1 MRKEENTEQTEIIEQ
16 TEKKRREM
24 SIEKLLLFSLVK
36 IFSVCFVIFVCSVFS
51 LLPLNAQPTKPKP
64 AISFENTIDRSGIN
78 FILNNSRTPEKH
90 QIETMM
96 AGVAVFDFDNDN
108 LLDIY
113 FANGA
118 ALPSFDKSDPKF
130 FNRLYRNNGKG
141 TFADVT
147 DKAGVKGKGYA
158 MGVATGDYDNDGF
171 VDLYITGVNHNQL
184 FHNNGDG
191 TFTDVTDKAQV
202 TSVIKQYGKTY
213 SVSAGWLDFDN
224 DGWLDLFVVNYLNWN
239 LKTAPPCK
247 SKEIRAYCNPTHF
260 DGQPNILYRNNH
272 DGTFT
277 DVSESSGIGKHI
289 GKGMGVAFADY
300 NGDGFTDIFVANDT
314 FRNYLFENQRN
325 GTFKEIGIISGVAF
339 NENGKSIAGMGVDFR
354 DINNDGNPDAF
365 VTAMIGDTFPL
376 YQNLGNQFADVTNNA
391 RLATPTIRLTA
402 WGNGIFDFD
411 NDGWKDMFAAC
422 GAILDNAMEIEGN
435 PYPLPNLLL
444 RNLGNGQFADVSK
457 ASGVANPLPHRG
469 AAFGD
474 FNNDGRVDIVTTN
487 LNAKPELFLNRTQNL
502 QHWLVVKLIGS
513 KSNRDGLG
521 AKMKITAGKLTQYN
535 HVTTSVGYSSAS
547 DKRIYFGLAAN
558 SIIDRLEITWPSGT
572 QQTLSK
578 IKADQI
584 LVVKEEAQ

>member
-1 MRKEENTEQTEIIEQ
+1 MNKIENRINRKSSRLKWLVYPVKNLVNSVLFFCLIL
-16 TEKKRREM
+16 
-24 SIEKLLLFSLVK
+24 SIQ
-36 IFSVCFVIFVCSVFS
+36 
-51 LLPLNAQPTKPKP
+51 AQPTKPKSQP

-96 AGVAVFDFDNDN
+96 AGVAVLDFDNDN

-130 FNRLYRNNGKG
+130 FNRLYRNNGNG
-141 TFADVT
+141 TFTDVT
-147 DKAGVKGKGYA
+147 EKAGVKGKGYA

-171 VDLYITGVNHNQL
+171 VDLYVTGVNHNQL

-202 TSVIKQYGKTY
+202 TSVIAKYGKTY

-325 GTFKEIGIISGVAF
+325 GTFKEIGILSGIAF

-354 DINNDGNPDAF
+354 DINNDGKPDAF

-391 RLATPTIRLTA
+391 GLATPTIRLTA

-457 ASGVANPLPHRG
+457 ASGVANALPHRG

-487 LNAKPELFLNRTQNL
+487 LNAKPELLMNRSQNL
-502 QHWLVVKLIGS
+502 QHWLIVKLIGS
-513 KSNRDGLG
+513 QSNRDGLG
-521 AKMKITAGKLTQYN
+521 AQLKITAGKITQYN
-535 HVTTSVGYSSAS
+535 HATTSVGYSSAS
-547 DKRIYFGLAAN
+547 DKRVYFGLGTNAM
-558 SIIDRLEITWPSGT
+558 IDRLEITWPSGT

>member
-1 MRKEENTEQTEIIEQ
+1 MTEQTEITKL
-16 TEKKRREM
+16 TELFLTNLIINI
-24 SIEKLLLFSLVK
+24 SISQ
-36 IFSVCFVIFVCSVFS
+36 ISRGIISVCFVISVCSVIS

-64 AISFENTIDRSGIN
+64 AISFEDSIDRSGIN
-78 FILNNSRTPEKH
+78 FILNNSRTPDKH

-118 ALPSFDKSDPKF
+118 ALPSFNKSDPRF
-130 FNRLYRNNGKG
+130 FNRLYRNKGDG
-141 TFADVT
+141 TFTDVT

-171 VDLYITGVNHNQL
+171 VDLYVTGVNHNQL

-191 TFTDVTDKAQV
+191 TFVDATEKAQV

-213 SVSAGWLDFDN
+213 SVSAGWLDYDN

-239 LKTAPPCK
+239 IKTAPPCK
-247 SKEIRAYCNPTHF
+247 SKGIRAYCNPTHF

-300 NGDGFTDIFVANDT
+300 NGDGWTDIFVANDT

-325 GTFKEIGIISGVAF
+325 GTFKEIGILSGIAF

-354 DINNDGNPDAF
+354 DINNDGKPDAF

-376 YQNLGNQFADVTNNA
+376 YQNLGNQFADVTNNVG
-391 RLATPTIRLTA
+391 LMSPTIRLTA
-402 WGNGIFDFD
+402 WGTGIFDFD

-444 RNLGNGQFADVSK
+444 RNMGNGQFTDVSK
-457 ASGVANPLPHRG
+457 ASGVANALPHRG

-474 FNNDGRVDIVTTN
+474 FNNDGRVDIVTTS
-487 LNAKPELFLNRTQNL
+487 LNAKPELFMNRTQNL
-502 QHWLVVKLIGS
+502 QHWLIVKLIGS

-521 AKMKITAGKLTQYN
+521 AQLKITAGKMTQYN
-535 HVTTSVGYSSAS
+535 HATTSVGYSSAS
-547 DKRIYFGLAAN
+547 DKRVYFGLGTNAM
-558 SIIDRLEITWPSGT
+558 IDRLEITWPSGV
-572 QQTLSK
+572 QQTLTNV
-578 IKADQI
+578 KADQM
-584 LVVKEEAQ
+584 LTVKEEKQ